1 MALAFMVGACTTTG
15 PSGGFADLVDR
26 VRPAV
31 VNVAAVAKPAPLRS
45 ESDIQIP
52 PELRGTPLEEFFRD
66 LLEMPD
72 RDDESS
78 APKVSLGSGFVIE
91 PSGYVVTSFHVIQN
105 ANKIQITLADGIKL
119 QARVVGQ
126 DEETDIAL
134 LKVEPDKPLPHVM
147 WGDSDRVRVGDWVVA
162 VGNPFGLGGTVTA
175 GIISARGRDIQTGR
189 FDDYLQIDA
198 PINRGNSGGP
208 SFDRS
213 GGVIGVNSAIFASA
227 GGSIGIGFAVPSA
240 LARSVLQELRDHGR
254 IDRGW
259 LGLAIQPVSREIAD
273 ALGLS
278 EVVGVLVIRVVS
290 GGPAAKSGLQSGDV
304 IRSVDGQ
311 KIVDTRVLGRRVG
324 FAAPEKIVMLDI
336 WRDGRA
342 ISVTTILGRTPTA
355 EDDNGP
361 TREAVQPN
369 TKEEPRTL
377 GLSVLRISPKT
388 QKRYGLSPNAT
399 GVLVT
404 GITPGTPAAEAGLL
418 PGDILV
424 TARNKPIDE
433 PKELEAAIDAA
444 RAEGRKAV
452 LLLTHRRDGAEKF
465 VAVPI
470 P

>member
-1 MALAFMVGACTTTG
+1 
-15 PSGGFADLVDR
+15 
-26 VRPAV
+26 
-31 VNVAAVAKPAPLRS
+31 
-45 ESDIQIP
+45 
-52 PELRGTPLEEFFRD
+52 
-66 LLEMPD
+66 
-72 RDDESS
+72 
-78 APKVSLGSGFVIE
+78 
-91 PSGYVVTSFHVIQN
+91 
-105 ANKIQITLADGIKL
+105 
-119 QARVVGQ
+119 
-126 DEETDIAL
+126 
-134 LKVEPDKPLPHVM
+134 LPHVM
-147 WGDSDRVRVGDWVVA
+147 WGDSDKVRVGDWVVA

-213 GGVIGVNSAIFASA
+213 GAVIGVNSAIFASA

-259 LGLAIQPVSREIAD
+259 LGLAIQPVTREIAD

-278 EVVGVLVIRVVS
+278 EVVGVLVISVVA

-324 FAAPEKIVMLDI
+324 FAAPEKVVLLEV

-342 ISVTTILGRTPTA
+342 ISVTTVLGRTPTA

-361 TREAVQPN
+361 TREKVQPT
-369 TKEEPRTL
+369 TKNEPRTL
-377 GLSVLRISPKT
+377 GLSVLRISPET
-388 QKRYGLSPNAT
+388 QQRYGLSPDAT
-399 GVLVT
+399 GLLVI
-404 GITPGTPAAEAGLL
+404 GIAPGSSAAEAGLL

-424 TARNKPIDE
+424 RAGNKTIDDQND
-433 PKELEAAIDAA
+433 LEAAVDAA
-444 RAEGRKAV
+444 RAASRKAI
-452 LLLTHRRDGAEKF
+452 LLLTQSRDGAEKF
-465 VAVPI
+465 VAVTI